1 MSYFI
6 IYIGVIMN
14 RRVLF
19 IVNPIAGG
27 GRAVKR
33 ISRVLPAILKNKS
46 YEYEIRF
53 TSERGHAT
61 RLAEKGVK
69 EDFDVIVAVG
79 GDGTVNETATALV
92 GTDKSLGIIPSG
104 SGDGI
109 ARGLNLSLM
118 LRKSIDILFEE
129 KSTRIDVGMV
139 GNRYFFA
146 TNGMGFDAVIGK
158 LFDEGTIR
166 GPLPYFY
173 FGIREFFNYKPKEYI
188 LRFDGNEVQVKALIV
203 AVANTSQFGNGAII
217 APFARPDDGVL
228 DICVIRDVNAFHAIL
243 DLPKLFTGHLSKSDY
258 YEFYQAK
265 QIEVIRPEPAPI
277 HVDGEPLDGDK
288 IINVKILPKA
298 LSVIIPQKTTANH
311 YFNFNLGDAFRLK

>member
-1 MSYFI
+1 MA
-6 IYIGVIMN
+6 
-14 RRVLF
+14 RRILF

-33 ISRVLPAILKNKS
+33 ISRILPAILKNKK

-61 RLAEKGVK
+61 RLAERGVK
-69 EDFDVIVAVG
+69 EGFDVIVAVG
-79 GDGTVNETATALV
+79 GDGTVNETATGLV

-118 LRKSIDILFEE
+118 LRRAVDILFEE
-129 KSTRIDVGMV
+129 KSSLIDVGMV
-139 GNRYFFA
+139 GDRYFFA

-188 LRFDGNEVQVKALIV
+188 LNFDGHQVQVKALIV

-217 APFARPDDGVL
+217 APFARPDDGLL

-243 DLPKLFTGHLSKSDY
+243 DLPKLFTGHLSKSEY

-265 QIEVIRPEPAPI
+265 QVEVVRPEPAPI
-277 HVDGEPLDGDK
+277 HVDGEPLDGEK
-288 IINVKILPKA
+288 VLNVKVLPKA
-298 LSVIIPQKTTANH
+298 LSVIKPQKTTANN
-311 YFNFNLGDAFRLK
+311 YLNFHLEKAFRLK

>member
-1 MSYFI
+1 MA
-6 IYIGVIMN
+6 
-14 RRVLF
+14 RRILF
-19 IVNPIAGG
+19 VVNPIAGG

-33 ISRVLPAILKNKS
+33 ISRILPAILKNKK

-61 RLAEKGVK
+61 RLAERGVK
-69 EDFDVIVAVG
+69 EGFDVIVAVG
-79 GDGTVNETATALV
+79 GDGTVNETATGLV

-109 ARGLNLSLM
+109 ARGLSLSLM
-118 LRKSIDILFEE
+118 LRRAVDILFEE
-129 KSTRIDVGMV
+129 KSSLIDVGMV

-188 LRFDGNEVQVKALIV
+188 LNFDGHQVQVKALIV

-217 APFARPDDGVL
+217 APFARPDDGLL

-265 QIEVIRPEPAPI
+265 QVEVIRPEPAPI
-277 HVDGEPLDGDK
+277 HVDGEPLDGEK
-288 IINVKILPKA
+288 VLNVKVLPNA
-298 LSVIIPQKTTANH
+298 LSVIKPQKTTENN
-311 YFNFNLGDAFRLK
+311 YLNFHLEKAFRLK

>member
-1 MSYFI
+1 MARQI
-6 IYIGVIMN
+6 
-14 RRVLF
+14 LF

-27 GRAVKR
+27 GRAVRR
-33 ISRVLPAILKNKS
+33 ISRILPIILKNS
-46 YEYEIRF
+46 DFEYEICF
-53 TSERGHAT
+53 TTGKGHAT
-61 RLAEKGVK
+61 RIAEKGVK
-69 EDFDVIVAVG
+69 EGFDVMVAVG

-92 GTDKSLGIIPSG
+92 GTDRSLGIIPSG

-118 LRKSIDILFEE
+118 LRKAVDILFEA
-129 KSTRIDVGMV
+129 KSRYIDVGQV
-139 GNRYFFA
+139 GERYFFA

-158 LFDEGTIR
+158 LFDEGTLR

-188 LRFDGNEVQVKALIV
+188 LRFDGREVQVKALIV

-217 APFARPDDGVL
+217 APFARPDDGLL

-243 DLPKLFTGHLSKSDY
+243 ELPKLFTGHVSKSDY

-277 HVDGEPLDGDK
+277 HVDGEPLDGEK
-288 IINVKILPKA
+288 VINVKVLPKA
-298 LSVIIPQKTTANH
+298 LSVIIPSKTTNYNSLNIH
-311 YFNFNLGDAFRLK
+311 LEEAFRLK